1 MAQRRK
7 QALAKK
13 RSRSPRQTAE
23 SLRRALSRERAL
35 RKQALARENEALEQ
49 QAATSEILRVISN
62 SPSDLQPVFD
72 TIVRNFRALCGA
84 AFAGVFTFD
93 GKLVHNAGGLGFGP
107 EQDRVRKA
115 KYPVRVDDPSVIS
128 ARTIMARAP
137 VHIYDLLTDPNYDP
151 KRAAT
156 LGHRRITGM
165 PLLRD
170 GVPLGAIVASWAEPG
185 ATPKRQEELLKTFA
199 DQAVIAIEN
208 VRLFNETKEA
218 LEQRTATAEILGVI
232 SGTPTDTQPVFE
244 AIVRRAT
251 KLCESSYANV
261 FRYDGERLH
270 WVSSDGWPPHLL
282 SALQSSYPRRPDR
295 SRAAGRVI
303 LDKQPVHVEDT
314 HSDPDYDRDLVS
326 RLRYRRM
333 LGVPLLRHGDVVGAI
348 TVGWADPGPI
358 DRRHEEVLKTFAAQA
373 VIAIENVRLFNETKE
388 ALEQQTAI
396 SEILRVISDSP
407 TDVQPV
413 LDAVAARAARI
424 CDATDARIFLVDGQS
439 LRHAAGF
446 GDVPIVVKLG
456 ETMPLNRGTAV
467 GRAAIDRSP
476 IHVDD
481 MQAESPHEYPVSH
494 ELALQTGWR
503 TVLAVPLL
511 REGRSLGAIT
521 LRRMEVRPFGDKQ
534 ITLLKTFADQAA
546 IAIENARLFNETKEA
561 LKRQTATADILK
573 VISSSPTTTQP
584 VFESIVQ
591 KCHALYQDS
600 RVALLLIDDGRLIT
614 RASTNDAFEPVPID
628 RESGLGACVLEART
642 IHLPDLEAAAEQ
654 YPRLRQLG
662 LKHGYRSG
670 MFAPLLRE
678 GRAIGGI
685 SVLRR
690 QSGAFSDKDVAL
702 LTTFADQAVIAIEN
716 VRLFNE
722 TKEALERQTA
732 TAEVL
737 KVIARSPSDVQPV
750 FDALLENAVR
760 LCGAKTGLVFRR
772 DGSLMRIV
780 AVHGASQ
787 GFVDYVRE
795 HGVPVDRNTVT
806 GRTAVEGRTIHIL
819 DVTQDPE
826 YSYGGQS
833 IEKYRTTLGVPLV
846 RDGEVIGVFTLWR
859 HHVEAFTPRELSLVE
874 TFANQAVIAI
884 ENVRL
889 FEELQ
894 ERTEALTSSVGQ
906 LTALGEVGQAISSTL
921 DLETVL
927 KTIVQRA
934 VQLAGLDGGSIYEF
948 DERDEGFHLRAAEHA
963 EEGILA
969 VSRKSPIRLGEGA
982 VGRAGATREPVV
994 VEDVLDESYQSRV
1007 RELLIRSGSRAVLA
1021 VPLLREDL
1029 LLGALAVS
1037 RKAPG
1042 PFAPEVI
1049 ELLKT
1054 FATQSAVAIQNARL
1068 FNETKQALEQ
1078 QKATAEVLGVISGSI
1093 ADTQPVFEKIL
1104 DSCERLF
1111 EGHLVGITVVRPDG
1125 MIDRAAY
1132 RGPHEEE
1139 IRNMFPMPLS
1149 RDSASGNAILDA
1161 KVVHYP
1167 DIEAPGVPAGAVQRF
1182 RMAGTR
1188 AIICA
1193 PMLFEG
1199 QGVGAI
1205 WVGRNFAAAFT
1216 DKHIALLRT
1225 FADQAAIAIQNAK
1238 LFREIQEKSKLLEV
1252 ASQHKSQFL
1261 ASMSH
1266 ELRTPLNAILGFSEM
1281 MVDGLCGEVP
1291 AGFKDPLDE
1300 MQKSGKHLL
1309 RLINNVLDLAKI
1321 EAGRM
1326 ELALGDYSVHDTV
1339 ESVRSTL
1346 RPLAAEKGLQFLANV
1361 PADIPLAYGDAGR
1374 ITQCLM
1380 NLAGNSLKFTKE
1392 GRVEI
1397 SVQQQN
1403 GQLRY
1408 CVADTGIG
1416 IPLEKIGSL
1425 FTEFKQTDPTI
1436 ASEYGGTGLGLSITK
1451 KFIEMH
1457 GGRIW
1462 VESEIGKGSA
1472 FTFEIPLKLG
1482 K

>member
-1 MAQRRK
+1 M
-7 QALAKK
+7 
-13 RSRSPRQTAE
+13 
-23 SLRRALSRERAL
+23 SRERAL

-600 RVALLLIDDGRLIT
+600 RVALLLIDDGKLIT
-614 RASTNDAFEPVPID
+614 SASTDDAFEPVPID
-628 RESGLGACVLEART
+628 RKSGLGACVLDART
-642 IHLPDLEAAAEQ
+642 IHLPDLQAAAEQ

-678 GRAIGGI
+678 GRSIGGI

-716 VRLFNE
+716 ARLFNE

-732 TAEVL
+732 TSEIL
-737 KVIARSPSDVQPV
+737 GVISSSPTDIAPV
-750 FDALLENAVR
+750 FDAILKNATELSGAHLGILNLRDGDGFRTVAQRSANAEFARYVFERGAFKPVGATARMMLERQAVQVPDIREGDAYRAGQVGTVKWIEMSGARSFLAVPLLKEGQVIGSISIYRPEVRPFSQEQVR
-760 LCGAKTGLVFRR
+760 LV
-772 DGSLMRIV
+772 S
-780 AVHGASQ
+780 
-787 GFVDYVRE
+787 
-795 HGVPVDRNTVT
+795 
-806 GRTAVEGRTIHIL
+806 
-819 DVTQDPE
+819 
-826 YSYGGQS
+826 
-833 IEKYRTTLGVPLV
+833 
-846 RDGEVIGVFTLWR
+846 
-859 HHVEAFTPRELSLVE
+859 
-874 TFANQAVIAI
+874 TFASQAVIAI

-889 FEELQ
+889 F
-894 ERTEALTSSVGQ
+894 
-906 LTALGEVGQAISSTL
+906 
-921 DLETVL
+921 
-927 KTIVQRA
+927 
-934 VQLAGLDGGSIYEF
+934 
-948 DERDEGFHLRAAEHA
+948 
-963 EEGILA
+963 
-969 VSRKSPIRLGEGA
+969 
-982 VGRAGATREPVV
+982 
-994 VEDVLDESYQSRV
+994 
-1007 RELLIRSGSRAVLA
+1007 
-1021 VPLLREDL
+1021 
-1029 LLGALAVS
+1029 
-1037 RKAPG
+1037 
-1042 PFAPEVI
+1042 
-1049 ELLKT
+1049 
-1054 FATQSAVAIQNARL
+1054 
-1068 FNETKQALEQ
+1068 NETKGALEQ
-1078 QKATAEVLGVISGSI
+1078 QTAISEVLRVISNSPT
-1093 ADTQPVFEKIL
+1093 DVEPVL
-1104 DSCERLF
+1104 RAVAER
-1111 EGHLVGITVVRPDG
+1111 
-1125 MIDRAAY
+1125 A
-1132 RGPHEEE
+1132 
-1139 IRNMFPMPLS
+1139 
-1149 RDSASGNAILDA
+1149 
-1161 KVVHYP
+1161 
-1167 DIEAPGVPAGAVQRF
+1167 
-1182 RMAGTR
+1182 TR
-1188 AIICA
+1188 VC
-1193 PMLFEG
+1193 
-1199 QGVGAI
+1199 
-1205 WVGRNFAAAFT
+1205 
-1216 DKHIALLRT
+1216 
-1225 FADQAAIAIQNAK
+1225 QA
-1238 LFREIQEKSKLLEV
+1238 
-1252 ASQHKSQFL
+1252 
-1261 ASMSH
+1261 
-1266 ELRTPLNAILGFSEM
+1266 
-1281 MVDGLCGEVP
+1281 
-1291 AGFKDPLDE
+1291 
-1300 MQKSGKHLL
+1300 
-1309 RLINNVLDLAKI
+1309 
-1321 EAGRM
+1321 
-1326 ELALGDYSVHDTV
+1326 
-1339 ESVRSTL
+1339 
-1346 RPLAAEKGLQFLANV
+1346 
-1361 PADIPLAYGDAGR
+1361 
-1374 ITQCLM
+1374 
-1380 NLAGNSLKFTKE
+1380 
-1392 GRVEI
+1392 
-1397 SVQQQN
+1397 
-1403 GQLRY
+1403 
-1408 CVADTGIG
+1408 
-1416 IPLEKIGSL
+1416 
-1425 FTEFKQTDPTI
+1425 
-1436 ASEYGGTGLGLSITK
+1436 
-1451 KFIEMH
+1451 
-1457 GGRIW
+1457 
-1462 VESEIGKGSA
+1462 
-1472 FTFEIPLKLG
+1472 
-1482 K
+1482 